1 MIYSIL
7 VHSDDTVVQE
17 IRHEAYSIDDIR
29 VVVTEV
35 VKSSFEL
42 LNLLLLGFHSLLSLK
57 MEELLLSHFS
67 LGSSSL
73 GGHLAKICTIPFQ
86 S

>member
-7 VHSDDTVVQE
+7 IHSDDTVVQE
-17 IRHEAYSIDDIR
+17 IRHEANSIDDIR
-29 VVVTEV
+29 IVVTEV
-35 VKSSFEL
+35 IKSSFEL

-57 MEELLLSHFS
+57 MEELLLCNFS

-73 GGHLAKICTIPFQ
+73 GRHLAKIGTIPFQ